1 MPWWDDGWLNEAFA
15 TWMSA
20 HIIQGLKP
28 EFNVQRSRL
37 EGALFAM
44 EGDSLASTR
53 RVREPIR
60 DFTEIAAAFD
70 GITYQ
75 KGGAILGMFEH
86 FIGPDHF
93 RTAIRTYLKAHAR
106 GNATSRDLIA
116 AVAAQ
121 STDPEA
127 VFAAFNSFIDQ
138 PGVPFLR
145 VALDCS
151 GNKPMLE
158 VTQSRYLPIGSRDRK
173 STRLNSSH

>member
-1 MPWWDDGWLNEAFA
+1 
-15 TWMSA
+15 
-20 HIIQGLKP
+20 
-28 EFNVQRSRL
+28 
-37 EGALFAM
+37 M

-60 DFTEIAAAFD
+60 DLTEIAAAFD

-127 VFAAFNSFIDQ
+127 VITAFHSFLS
-138 PGVPFLR
+138 PPALTFFS
-145 VALDCS
+145 VAL
-151 GNKPMLE
+151 PF
-158 VTQSRYLPIGSRDRK
+158 
-173 STRLNSSH
+173 